1 MLVTQLKP
9 EEEVLAKISGKRL
22 FIFGC
27 LGCKELYFP
36 KEEVAKFV
44 DGLKEEIM
52 GRAILDYLCNREFVK
67 AYIGEY
73 SKEIEGAELVLVFSC
88 GVGTQVVSALLEGKL
103 VYTGCDTLYLNG
115 FQGLSARNFNC
126 DQCGQC
132 YLNYTAGICPI
143 TNCPKG
149 LLNGPCGGAKNGKCE
164 VDPEADCAWVLIYKR
179 LEKLGKL
186 DTLTK
191 ILSPRDYSKN
201 ITEYLSQK
209 EGVK

>member
-1 MLVTQLKP
+1 MLITQLKP
-9 EEEVLAKISGKRL
+9 EEEVLPKISGKRL

-36 KEEVAKFV
+36 KEEVGKFV
-44 DGLKEEIM
+44 DSLKEEIT

>member
-1 MLVTQLKP
+1 MLVIQLKP
-9 EEEVLAKISGKRL
+9 EEELLAKISGKRL
-22 FIFGC
+22 FIFEC
-27 LGCKELYFP
+27 LGCRELYFP

-44 DGLKEEIM
+44 DGLKEEIT

-67 AYIGEY
+67 AYVEEY

-88 GVGTQVVSALLEGKL
+88 GVGTQVVSALLESKL

-115 FQGLSARNFNC
+115 FQGLSARDFNC

-186 DTLTK
+186 DTLTR
-191 ILSPRDYSKN
+191 ILAPRDYSKN
-201 ITEYLSQK
+201 ITEYLSRK
-209 EGVK
+209 EEVK

>member
-1 MLVTQLKP
+1 MLVIQLKP
-9 EEEVLAKISGKRL
+9 EEEILAKISGKRL
-22 FIFGC
+22 FIFEC
-27 LGCKELYFP
+27 LGCKEFYFP

-44 DGLKEEIM
+44 DGLEEEIM
-52 GRAILDYLCNREFVK
+52 GRATLDYLCNREFAK

-73 SKEIEGAELVLVFSC
+73 SKEIGASELVLVFSC
-88 GVGTQVVSALLEGKL
+88 GVGTQVVSALLESKP
-103 VYTGCDTLYLNG
+103 VYTGCETLYLNG
-115 FQGLSARNFNC
+115 FQGLSAQDFDC
-126 DQCGQC
+126 AQCGQC
-132 YLNYTAGICPI
+132 NLNYTAGICPI

-191 ILSPRDYSKN
+191 FLPPRDYSKN
-201 ITEYLSQK
+201 ITEYLSRK
-209 EGVK
+209 EE

>member
-1 MLVTQLKP
+1 MLVIQLKP
-9 EEEVLAKISGKRL
+9 EEEILAKISGKRL
-22 FIFGC
+22 FIFEC

-52 GRAILDYLCNREFVK
+52 GRATLDYLCNREFVK

-73 SKEIEGAELVLVFSC
+73 SKEIGGAELVLVFSC
-88 GVGTQVVSALLEGKL
+88 GVGTQVVSALLESKL

-115 FQGLSARNFNC
+115 FQGLSARDFNC

-186 DTLTK
+186 DTLTR
-191 ILSPRDYSKN
+191 ILAPRDYSKN
-201 ITEYLSQK
+201 ITEYLSRK
-209 EGVK
+209 EEVK

>member
-1 MLVTQLKP
+1 MLVIQLKP

-22 FIFGC
+22 FIFEC

-44 DGLKEEIM
+44 DGLKEEIT
-52 GRAILDYLCNREFVK
+52 GRAILDYLCNREFAK

-73 SKEIEGAELVLVFSC
+73 SKEIEGAELVLIFSC
-88 GVGTQVVSALLEGKL
+88 GVGTQVVAALLENKL
-103 VYTGCDTLYLNG
+103 VYTGCDALYLNG
-115 FQGLSARNFNC
+115 FQGLSARDFNC

-143 TNCPKG
+143 TNCPKE
-149 LLNGPCGGAKNGKCE
+149 LLNGPCGGAKDGKCE
-164 VDPEADCAWVLIYKR
+164 VDPEADCAWVLIYER

-186 DTLTK
+186 DTLTR
-191 ILSPRDYSKN
+191 ILPPRDYSKN
-201 ITEYLSQK
+201 VTEYLSR
-209 EGVK
+209 EEVK